1 MNRHEPQHGWEAV
14 RSQIRQQMA
23 RCEVPRY
30 EELLTQHERKIFCV
44 EDAEPYYGPTRDAR
58 EAVNLVLG
66 LPPEAAQDEWEAEL
80 GMDGQIDRLVDA
92 LANASLDTE
101 ARSAIAL
108 LLLHHLDRG
117 VGSAAELLARIRWHL
132 RADARVQARM
142 RYWWTHM
149 EGSGAVME
157 ALS

>member
-1 MNRHEPQHGWEAV
+1 MNGHQSQHGWEAV
-14 RSQIRQQMA
+14 RSQIREQMA
-23 RCEVPRY
+23 RCDTPRD
-30 EELLTQHERKIFCV
+30 EELLTHEERQIFRV
-44 EDAEPYYGPTRDAR
+44 DGAEPYYGPTRDAR

-66 LPPEAAQDEWEAEL
+66 LEPAAAQDDWQAEL
-80 GMDGQIDRLVDA
+80 GRVGQLDRLVDA
-92 LANASLDTE
+92 LGNASLDME

-108 LLLHHLDRG
+108 LLLDHLDRT
-117 VGSAAELLARIRWHL
+117 VANATELLARIRWHL

>member
-1 MNRHEPQHGWEAV
+1 ME
-14 RSQIRQQMA
+14 
-23 RCEVPRY
+23 RCDPPRD
-30 EELLTQHERKIFCV
+30 EELLTHEELHIFRTD
-44 EDAEPYYGPTRDAR
+44 DAEAYYGPTREAR

-66 LPPEAAQDEWEAEL
+66 LGPAAGQDEWEAAL
-80 GMDGQIDRLVDA
+80 GKTGEVDRLVDA
-92 LANASLDTE
+92 LGNASIDME

-108 LLLHHLDRG
+108 LLLDHLDRTAA
-117 VGSAAELLARIRWHL
+117 SATELLARIRWRL
-132 RADARVQARM
+132 RSDARVQARM